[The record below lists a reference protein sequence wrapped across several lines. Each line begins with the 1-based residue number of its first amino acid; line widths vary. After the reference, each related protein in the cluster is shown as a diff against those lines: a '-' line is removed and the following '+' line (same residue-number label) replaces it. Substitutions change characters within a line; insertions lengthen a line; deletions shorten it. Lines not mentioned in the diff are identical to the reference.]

1 VGALAYL
8 ACAVAAFGC
17 ALLLLRAYRAS
28 GARLLLWS
36 GICFALLTLNNV
48 LILFDLQLLPNIDLS
63 LLRNSTAL
71 AGVACLLWGLI
82 WDAR

>member
-1 VGALAYL
+1 MITPVYL
-8 ACAVAAFGC
+8 ACACAAFGC
-17 ALLLLRAYRAS
+17 SLLLLRAYRAS

-36 GICFALLTLNNV
+36 GICFALLTLNSI
-48 LILFDLQLLPNIDLS
+48 LILVDLKLISSVDLS
-63 LLRNSTAL
+63 IVRNSTAL